1 MRRGGHFAA
10 AAIADPNAQQR
21 HIETLLQPAARLT
34 WEEFKEKHRGQLE
47 DRLGSGL
54 ERESLR
60 HREMLDG
67 ERHRKLSRGVNRKE
81 EKKQKKKC
89 RDRKRRR
96 SSETESGGDPV
107 RLSDFQ
113 RGRLMSDSDSSVR
126 SRSCSPPPAW
136 LLPMSAQE
144 AVEAQAKRRA
154 CGALGSAPEQ
164 GSSTLAGATVHGPQS
179 CLLAIRILTKT
190 PVQAVGAPS
199 ACREA
204 WSGLGG
210 GCRRS
215 RWDSSDCAGAQ
226 AAHQSIHAIRAANE
240 AAQRAGSAISAA
252 IRVDQRLQHCT
263 ALRDAVPS
271 EAVEN
276 VPSSDTGWEG
286 MLEVAEAI
294 ARVEAVRSAEFRG
307 AERVKE
313 ESNEDRAS
321 TDGKDG
327 SRDGLAGKE
336 SREYRKKQV
345 KDKKRKREK
354 GGKRHTKKSKKK
366 KRRHS
371 TASSSRHSDSEA
383 GARQTQS
390 RWDQRQRSQTRHKP
404 APTASGSTVWP
415 PEGWTSLTGSANACG
430 ASVQGQRLG
439 FRV

>member
-1 MRRGGHFAA
+1 MRRGCHFAA

-67 ERHRKLSRGVNRKE
+67 ERHRKLSRGVNRNE

-204 WSGLGG
+204 LSGLGG

-252 IRVDQRLQHCT
+252 IRVDQRLQHSAAST

-390 RWDQRQRSQTRHKP
+390 RWDQRQRSQTRDKP
-404 APTASGSTVWP
+404 GPTASGSTVWP
-415 PEGWTSLTGSANACG
+415 PEGWTSLTWSANACG
-430 ASVQGQRLG
+430 APVQAQH
-439 FRV
+439 F